1 MGGKLLF
8 NRFQGFA
15 IVGACIQAGQD
26 DTDGVGAL
34 LPQRTGQTIFMVAGI
49 GDDFHH
55 PFGDFG
61 ADIARL
67 IEHVRYG
74 AGGYAGEARDICD
87 GYAFFHDIKP
97 FKKTIAQTFRWK
109 AKL

>member
-1 MGGKLLF
+1 MFKIS
-8 NRFQGFA
+8 RFSGVF
-15 IVGACIQAGQD
+15 D

-34 LPQRTGQTIFMVAGI
+34 LSQRTGQTIFVIARI

-97 FKKTIAQTFRWK
+97 FEKTIAQTFRWK